1 MTTTRNHNRKKSRP
15 GKRIHPALL
24 LNDRKNEYIIY
35 AAVPGMQ
42 REEIRVNIRNSRLT
56 VCADKKEPLH
66 CYMDT
71 YKKDCARFRESLLL
85 PADADTLLTAA
96 VYRNGELQI
105 HIPKGKTVVEKKESE
120 IFVY

>member
-1 MTTTRNHNRKKSRP
+1 MTTTRSQPRKKARP
-15 GKRIHPALL
+15 GKRIHTALL
-24 LNDRKNEYIIY
+24 LNDVRDEYIVY

-42 REEIRVNIRNSRLT
+42 REDIQVNIQNSRLT
-56 VCADKKEPLH
+56 VCAAKKEPLH
-66 CYMDT
+66 CYMDVHN
-71 YKKDCARFRESLLL
+71 KDCTRYRESLLL

-105 HIPKGKTVVEKKESE
+105 HIPKGNPAEEKKATE